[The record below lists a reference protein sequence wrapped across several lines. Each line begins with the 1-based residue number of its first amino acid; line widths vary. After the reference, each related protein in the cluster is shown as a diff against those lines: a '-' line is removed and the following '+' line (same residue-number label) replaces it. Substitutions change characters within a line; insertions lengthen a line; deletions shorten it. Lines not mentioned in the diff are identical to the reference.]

1 MHTSIAVFT
10 VAFLAIWAKD
20 LGKHEGA
27 GKWYDAPVLM
37 ISR

>member
-20 LGKHEGA
+20 LGPHQGA
-27 GKWYDAPVLM
+27 GKWYEAPVLM